1 MKLGSLQPWLRRI
14 FGLQVLQKKCP
25 RLVTNSDYKT
35 PTSILLLNTVAFSVQ
50 QRIVHLSLS
59 QVFNIHQTK
68 KPAYHHMRLFSNAL
82 ANQDARTISDYN
94 PNRINFRL
102 SMARSSFFYQSS
114 RLWTAL
120 PVSIK
125 SSKSKATFKKNWI
138 AWIKENIQIK
148 PYLVD
153 FSLAYSCKQ

>member
-1 MKLGSLQPWLRRI
+1 MTKEDLRK
-14 FGLQVLQKKCP
+14 LQVLHNKCL

-35 PTSILLLNTVAFSVQ
+35 PTSTLLLKTGALSVH
-50 QRIVHLSLS
+50 QRIAHLSLS

-68 KPAYHHMRLFSNAL
+68 KPAYHHKRLFSSAL
-82 ANQDARTISDYN
+82 ANQDAGTVSDFK

-114 RLWTAL
+114 RLWTVL

-125 SSKSKATFKKNWI
+125 SSKSKATFKKNCI
-138 AWIKENIQIK
+138 AWVKGNIQIK
-148 PYLVD
+148 P
-153 FSLAYSCKQ
+153 